1 MKAPCHSSRHQHV
14 VPFPRVAPASIHARD
29 ESTMPLFSS
38 PARRAFPQSGSRL
51 DSRPLGRR
59 KRDLKKLQSQTTN
72 LRQERLPL
80 SLFSKME
87 STSPPLTFKIS
98 SAKTKTTPQLW
109 SLRAI
114 LGSLEPNDEP
124 ASRTASPEPVQQDG
138 INIATPHLQNQF
150 YKDENH
156 PSPSKSV
163 LQRRKPPLTFKFSS
177 AKTKTTP
184 QLWSLRTILGS
195 LEPND
200 EPASRTA
207 SPEPV

>member
-1 MKAPCHSSRHQHV
+1 
-14 VPFPRVAPASIHARD
+14 
-29 ESTMPLFSS
+29 
-38 PARRAFPQSGSRL
+38 
-51 DSRPLGRR
+51 
-59 KRDLKKLQSQTTN
+59 
-72 LRQERLPL
+72 
-80 SLFSKME
+80 ME

-150 YKDENH
+150 CKDENH

-207 SPEPV
+207 SPEPVQQDGINIATPRLQNQFCEDENHHDGLWTRGEALTGGGRYAEDVGFWAVPRAALYDILKGFSCLLNKCSQAAAGRGRSFQGFAI